1 MKYRY
6 TFRLKPGRDDDLI
19 GWLEALGEGER
30 SYHIRQALRRGL
42 SGPVASA
49 LSRVPIAA
57 AEEPPQPV
65 KQEAMEAPDDIEAKL
80 DRLAGSF

>member
-1 MKYRY
+1 MYRY

-19 GWLEALGEGER
+19 SWLEALGEGER
-30 SYHIRQALRRGL
+30 SYCIRQTLRRGL
-42 SGPVASA
+42 SGTVTPA

-57 AEEPPQPV
+57 AEEPLRPV
-65 KQEAMEAPDDIEAKL
+65 KQEPIETAPDDIEAKL